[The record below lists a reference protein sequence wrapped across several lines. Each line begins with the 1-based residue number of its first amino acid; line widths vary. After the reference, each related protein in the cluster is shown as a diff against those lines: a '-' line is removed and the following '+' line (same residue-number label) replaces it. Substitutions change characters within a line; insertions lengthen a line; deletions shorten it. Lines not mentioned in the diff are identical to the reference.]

1 MIGPLGKSRVTA
13 SPTTPR
19 RVTFGSTPAE
29 DSSFSVEVRLIRVRI
44 SKRNVEAVSVIT
56 RSAES
61 VAATNH
67 RAVSSPKLDHSPV
80 NASGSVP
87 SRWAI
92 VGLVGLRIAIGFEF
106 LWAFFDKLFGL
117 GYSTSTKD
125 AWINGG
131 SPTKGFLSGANVG
144 PFQGLFRSLAGVPGM
159 DWLFMI
165 GLLGIGLA
173 LILGVAI
180 RPAAISGALMMLLM
194 WAAVW
199 VPAKVAGGLPSGS
212 TNPIVDEHIVNIFAL
227 IVLAALATWGAGF
240 LGRKWA
246 SLPVVRAHSWLR

>member
-1 MIGPLGKSRVTA
+1 
-13 SPTTPR
+13 
-19 RVTFGSTPAE
+19 
-29 DSSFSVEVRLIRVRI
+29 
-44 SKRNVEAVSVIT
+44 
-56 RSAES
+56 
-61 VAATNH
+61 
-67 RAVSSPKLDHSPV
+67 
-80 NASGSVP
+80 VP

-92 VGLVGLRIAIGFEF
+92 IGLTGLRLAIGFEF

-117 GYSTSTKD
+117 GYSTPTKS

-144 PFQGLFRSLAGVPGM
+144 PFQGFFRSLAGVPGM

-173 LILGVAI
+173 LILGIAI
-180 RPAAISGALMMLLM
+180 RPAAFSGSLLLLMM

-199 VPAKVAGGLPSGS
+199 VPAKVAGGQPSGS
-212 TNPIVDEHIVNIFAL
+212 TNPLIDEHIVNIFAL
-227 IVLAALATWGAGF
+227 MVLAALATWGAGF

-246 SLPVVRAHSWLR
+246 SLPFVAAKPWLR